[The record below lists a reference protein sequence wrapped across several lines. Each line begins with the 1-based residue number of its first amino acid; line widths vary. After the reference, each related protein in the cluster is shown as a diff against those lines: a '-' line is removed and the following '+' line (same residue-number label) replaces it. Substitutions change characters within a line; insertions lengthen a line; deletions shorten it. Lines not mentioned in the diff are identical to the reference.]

1 MARGRDIDE
10 STQWPIDD
18 DDPTYWPGGVE
29 NPATSPG
36 VTPPPTPGAGG
47 GSTPPPGGGHIDGIG
62 DTIAPGSSIT
72 PAQRDAYIASALAQG
87 VPQGWLDAFIARNPN
102 DYNRIVEAYY
112 SDDNYEDWR
121 TQTPNVTDGG
131 GGSGGGGG
139 GGGTSARPLDPP
151 GPFVAPAYHAPVWNQ
166 PAPYVAPIFQEPE
179 PWTYAA
185 FEQPTLEE
193 AKNE

>member
-62 DTIAPGSSIT
+62 DTIAPGSSIARAT
-72 PAQRDAYIASALAQG
+72 RRLYRIGAGAGRSAGLARCLHRPQSERLQPDHRGVLQRRQLRGLA
-87 VPQGWLDAFIARNPN
+87 NP
-102 DYNRIVEAYY
+102 
-112 SDDNYEDWR
+112 
-121 TQTPNVTDGG
+121 
-131 GGSGGGGG
+131 
-139 GGGTSARPLDPP
+139 
-151 GPFVAPAYHAPVWNQ
+151 
-166 PAPYVAPIFQEPE
+166 
-179 PWTYAA
+179 
-185 FEQPTLEE
+185 
-193 AKNE
+193 